1 MSFRSIQNELY
12 FEFGDHWGPIVEWD
26 RHPAY
31 RRGIEQIDKAGAVD
45 VLGLCGKSLYFI
57 EAKDYRFNRRKNRI
71 DSRLQ
76 LESKVRNT
84 VAGLLGACRH
94 KEHVAACAPFVD
106 LILNRRIE
114 LKIVFWYETPAVV
127 GAAELSMAK
136 RAKVGSMIAARR
148 VENNIKWLDA
158 GVFSTRTVEEYQEI
172 LPDLVVTSLPRR
184 RRQLADDISKMLS
197 ARKVAVPD
205 EVKARIANC
214 MDVSVLEE
222 WWARALQ
229 VGSIDE
235 LFAKAR

>member
-26 RHPAY
+26 KHPAY
-31 RRGIEQIDKAGAVD
+31 RHGIHEIDKAGAVD
-45 VLGLCGKSLYFI
+45 VLGLCGKTLYFI
-57 EAKDYRFNRRKNRI
+57 EAKDYRFNRRRKPI
-71 DSRLQ
+71 DPW
-76 LESKVRNT
+76 LELEGKVRNT
-84 VAGLLGACRH
+84 VAGLLGACRR
-94 KEHVAACAPFVD
+94 KEHVASCAPFVD
-106 LILNRRIE
+106 LIRDRRFD

-127 GAAELSMAK
+127 EAAEISMAK
-136 RAKVGSMIAARR
+136 RAKLGSIVAARR
-148 VENNIKWLDA
+148 VKNHMKWLEA

-172 LPDLVVTSLPRR
+172 LPDLIVTSLPRR

-197 ARKVAVPD
+197 ARKVAVPE

-214 MDVSVLEE
+214 MDVAVLEE
-222 WWARALQ
+222 WWERAPQ